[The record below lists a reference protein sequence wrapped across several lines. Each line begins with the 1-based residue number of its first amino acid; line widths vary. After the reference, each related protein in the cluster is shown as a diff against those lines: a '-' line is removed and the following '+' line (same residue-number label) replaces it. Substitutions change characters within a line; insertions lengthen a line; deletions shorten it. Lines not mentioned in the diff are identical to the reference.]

1 MSIYKAIVAAMGDI
15 DPIAKNKKNT
25 MQGYNFRGI
34 DDVYN
39 DLQPILAKHG
49 IFTTSKILADR
60 TEDRTTSKGSALI
73 YRILTIEW
81 TFFHL
86 DGSFITTQTVGEGM
100 DSGDKASNKAMAVA
114 HKYALLQLFA
124 IPTEDAKDPEYDSH
138 QLAPKPSQPKPAPQ
152 SDARKKAGEEIKA
165 LLADPAF
172 TESDKAIFRK
182 DFAACKDSDLPAL
195 VESVKLALSVKKI
208 IPCDVVEK

>member
-1 MSIYKAIVAAMGDI
+1 MSIYKAIIAAMGDI

-25 MQGYNFRGI
+25 MQNYNFRGI

-49 IFTTSKILADR
+49 IFTTSKIIADR

-124 IPTEDAKDPEYDSH
+124 IPTEDAKDPENESH
-138 QLAPKPSQPKPAPQ
+138 QVTHKQPPRPSPFAQTDMEKKCILNIRNADSVDRLEEVAAHIAELYPNKTAPLGVKNEYQIRMRELVPQ
-152 SDARKKAGEEIKA
+152 
-165 LLADPAF
+165 
-172 TESDKAIFRK
+172 
-182 DFAACKDSDLPAL
+182 
-195 VESVKLALSVKKI
+195 
-208 IPCDVVEK
+208 

>member
-1 MSIYKAIVAAMGDI
+1 MSIYKAIISAMADI

-49 IFTTSKILADR
+49 IFTTSKIIADR

-81 TFFHL
+81 TFFHA
-86 DGSFITTQTVGEGM
+86 DGTFITTQTVGEGM

-124 IPTEDAKDPEYDSH
+124 IPTEDAKDPENESH
-138 QLAPKPSQPKPAPQ
+138 QVTHKPTPPKPAPQ

-172 TESDKAIFRK
+172 TDSDKAIFRK
-182 DFAACKDSDLPAL
+182 DFAACKDTDLQAL
-195 VESVKLALSVKKI
+195 VESVHLALSVKKI
-208 IPCDVVEK
+208 IPCDAVEK